1 MIRRKLLIA
10 SAIIGSV
17 SITAC
22 SDTTAPKKVVPGLAA
37 AEVAV
42 AEGAPSLSES
52 SPRSGALHVTKECSQ
67 YTRLA
72 GGFCT
77 ITSSNLKDIEVGT
90 RVVYAVASGAK
101 IGRAHV

>member
-10 SAIIGSV
+10 TAIIGSV

-22 SDTTAPKKVVPGLAA
+22 SDTAAPKKVVSGLAA
-37 AEVAV
+37 AEVAA
-42 AEGAPSLSES
+42 AEGARSLSES
-52 SPRSGALHVTKECSQ
+52 SLRSGALHVTKECSQ

-77 ITSSNLKDIEVGT
+77 ITSSNLKDNEIGMKVDY
-90 RVVYAVASGAK
+90 VISSGDP
-101 IGRAHV
+101 V